1 MDVVLN
7 RRLVLGWTL
16 VGAALLGAGM
26 VGAAQSAETP
36 EVLIQRV
43 ATELMDAVKADPVLR
58 NADTNRIMALVD
70 AKLMPYVNFER
81 MTASAVGRF
90 WRQAT
95 AEQKMKLKAEF
106 KTLLVR
112 TYAGALSQVK
122 NQTLT
127 VKPSR
132 ANPSDNEVIVRSELR
147 AAGKDAVQ
155 LDYRVEKADNSWKV
169 YDFNVL
175 GVWLVETYRGQFTQ
189 EINANGLDGLI
200 DALVQRNR
208 ANATEGK
215 TSGSK
220 G

>member
-16 VGAALLGAGM
+16 AGAALLRVGMAG
-26 VGAAQSAETP
+26 AQSVETP

-58 NADTNRIMALVD
+58 NGDTNRIMALVD

-122 NQTLT
+122 NQTLM

-132 ANPSDNEVIVRSELR
+132 ANPGDNEVIVRSELR